1 MDNVIVVIPARLNS
15 SRLPEKVILDICGKP
30 MVQYVYELAMKSKN
44 VHTVYIA
51 TDSQKVKEICES
63 FTNNIIITSSKHQSG
78 TDRIAEAIKDI
89 DCNYII
95 NIQGDEPLL
104 DSKLIDQLATSL
116 KKDNLSMVSAMH
128 KIENTT
134 ELKSINSV
142 KVTIDKNGDA
152 LYFSR
157 SIIPNDRDNLKSIL
171 SSEKIPLQF
180 NFYKHIGI
188 YGYSKEFLLK
198 YSLLNQTPLEVSEKL
213 EQLRV
218 LENGYKI
225 RMIKTDYKPIGV
237 DTQEDLE
244 KVREIIKC
252 Q

>member
-1 MDNVIVVIPARLNS
+1 MDKVIVVIPARLNS
-15 SRLPEKVILDICGKP
+15 SRLPKKVILDICGKP
-30 MVQYVYELAMKSKN
+30 MVQYVYEVAMKSKN
-44 VHTVYIA
+44 IDSVYIA
-51 TDSQKVKEICES
+51 TDSEKVKKVCER
-63 FTNNIIITSSKHQSG
+63 FTNNIIMTSSEHQSG
-78 TDRIAEAIKDI
+78 TDRIAEAIKDL
-89 DCNYII
+89 DCDYVI

-104 DSKLIDQLATSL
+104 DSKLIDELANTL
-116 KKDNLSMVSAMH
+116 KKDNLNMASAMH
-128 KIENTT
+128 KIEYTT

-171 SSEKIPLQF
+171 SLEKIPLQF

-188 YGYSKEFLLK
+188 YGYSKEFLLE
-198 YSLLNQTPLEVSEKL
+198 YSVLNQTALEVSEKL

-225 RMIKTDYKPIGV
+225 RMIKTDYNPVGV
-237 DTQEDLE
+237 DTLEDLE
-244 KVREIIKC
+244 SVRKIIKC